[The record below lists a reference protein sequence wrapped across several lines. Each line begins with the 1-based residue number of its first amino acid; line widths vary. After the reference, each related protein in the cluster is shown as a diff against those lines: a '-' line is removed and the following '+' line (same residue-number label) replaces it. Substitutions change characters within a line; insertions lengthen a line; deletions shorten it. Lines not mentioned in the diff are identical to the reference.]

1 MQAKIEKQKKD
12 TAYASASLKYWNRE
26 ASHKMGR
33 NRITKGLS
41 RSKSDAYSR
50 ALWALGKGRVQQQEL
65 YKAKQQFVT
74 RDTAGEKFGT
84 SRARGFRGGQGMAKK
99 YEDLLAKQSQIES
112 SIDNTFGR
120 NMDVMNQKITRN
132 YQNQMAKNR
141 QALGVRPE
149 YGMPVMMPPKD
160 KAGQNW
166 ANLQLALSIAGMG
179 AGFIAKGG

>member
-1 MQAKIEKQKKD
+1 
-12 TAYASASLKYWNRE
+12 
-26 ASHKMGR
+26 
-33 NRITKGLS
+33 
-41 RSKSDAYSR
+41 
-50 ALWALGKGRVQQQEL
+50 
-65 YKAKQQFVT
+65 
-74 RDTAGEKFGT
+74 
-84 SRARGFRGGQGMAKK
+84 MAQK
-99 YEDLLAKQSQIES
+99 YEALLAKQSQIES

-120 NMDVMNQKITRN
+120 NMDVMHQSITRN

-179 AGFIAKGG
+179 AGFVGK